1 MIYLTKATAN
11 IITCE
16 ANKLNTSGFYLW
28 RFVSDQYK
36 TEYLIYLEPLSVSN
50 RFCTFGLTLPGDVDL
65 VNKGFYHYYVYDGDG
80 VSTDYAAMSEL
91 ENGKINLSE

>member
-16 ANKLNTSGFYLW
+16 ANKLNTTGFYLW

-50 RFCTFGLTLPGDVDL
+50 RFCTFGLDLPGDIDL
-65 VNKGFYHYYVYDGDG
+65 INKGYYHYYVYNGDG
-80 VSTDYAAMSEL
+80 LSEDFETMELL
-91 ENGKINLSE
+91 ENGKLDLNT